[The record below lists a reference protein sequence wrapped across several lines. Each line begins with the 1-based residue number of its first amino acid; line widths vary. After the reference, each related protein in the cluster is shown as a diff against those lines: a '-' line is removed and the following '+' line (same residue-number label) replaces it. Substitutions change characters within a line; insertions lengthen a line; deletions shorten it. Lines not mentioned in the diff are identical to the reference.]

1 MGNGAKWTIVANPV
15 SGKGR
20 SRALAMQTGTLLT
33 SAGVSNEVL
42 YTSRPGDAE
51 ELARKAVEEGSAGVL
66 ACGGDGTLHEVINGV
81 MGHPLAS
88 EVTVGIIPA
97 GRCNDFV
104 AAMDLPKTADGV
116 AHLIAAGRSRQIDLG
131 AVGHRYFATVATL
144 GFDSAVSQYVA
155 DGHVPR
161 FLSGTPSYLYA
172 IFLQILRYRDA
183 MVHLEGEDFEY
194 SGRIFLAATA
204 NTAQYGGNM
213 KIAPGAVADDGAL
226 DVCLVQSVSRWEVV
240 KMVPRVFSGGHLSN
254 PAVSMH
260 RVKRLKVEAEA
271 PMPIW
276 ADGERVAEAPA
287 EISVVPKALNLLG

>member
-1 MGNGAKWTIVANPV
+1 
-15 SGKGR
+15 
-20 SRALAMQTGTLLT
+20 MQTGTLLT

-51 ELARKAVEEGSAGVL
+51 ELARKAVEEGSVGVL

-88 EVTVGIIPA
+88 GVIVGIIPA
-97 GRCNDFV
+97 GRCNDFA
-104 AAMDLPKTADGV
+104 AAMDLPNTPEGV
-116 AHLIAAGRSRQIDLG
+116 ADLILAGDSRQIDLG
-131 AVGHRYFATVATL
+131 SVGHRYFATVATL

-183 MVHLEGEDFEY
+183 MVHLKGEDFEY

-213 KIAPGAVADDGAL
+213 KIAPGAVADDGIL

-240 KMVPRVFSGGHLSN
+240 MMVPRVFSGGHLTN

-260 RVKRLKVEAEA
+260 RVKRLKIETEE

-276 ADGERVAEAPA
+276 ADGERVAETPV

>member
-1 MGNGAKWTIVANPV
+1 
-15 SGKGR
+15 
-20 SRALAMQTGTLLT
+20 MQTGTLLT
-33 SAGVSNEVL
+33 SAGVSNQVL

-51 ELARKAVEEGSAGVL
+51 RLARKAVEDGNVGVL

-88 EVTVGIIPA
+88 GVTVGVIPA

-116 AHLIAAGRSRQIDLG
+116 ARLIATGKSRQIDLG

-213 KIAPGAVADDGAL
+213 KIAPGAVADDG
-226 DVCLVQSVSRWEVV
+226 SIG
-240 KMVPRVFSGGHLSN
+240 RVLG
-254 PAVSMH
+254 AVS
-260 RVKRLKVEAEA
+260 VEVGGGEDGA
-271 PMPIW
+271 PSLQRGTP
-276 ADGERVAEAPA
+276 DKPGGFHAPR
-287 EISVVPKALNLLG
+287 

>member
-172 IFLQILRYRDA
+172 IFLQILRYKDA

-213 KIAPGAVADDGAL
+213 RIAPGAVADDGAL

-276 ADGERVAEAPA
+276 ADGERVAETPA

>member
-1 MGNGAKWTIVANPV
+1 
-15 SGKGR
+15 
-20 SRALAMQTGTLLT
+20 MQTGTLLT
-33 SAGVSNEVL
+33 SAGVSNQVL

-51 ELARKAVEEGSAGVL
+51 ELARKAVEEGSVGVL

-88 EVTVGIIPA
+88 EVTVGVIPA

-116 AHLIAAGRSRQIDLG
+116 ARLIAAGKSRQIDLG
-131 AVGHRYFATVATL
+131 VVGHRYFATVATL

-240 KMVPRVFSGGHLSN
+240 KMVPRVFSGGHLTN

-260 RVKRLKVEAEA
+260 RVNEAKGRDRGTDA
-271 PMPIW
+271 H
-276 ADGERVAEAPA
+276 
-287 EISVVPKALNLLG
+287 LGGRRAGG

>member
-1 MGNGAKWTIVANPV
+1 
-15 SGKGR
+15 
-20 SRALAMQTGTLLT
+20 MQTGTLLT
-33 SAGVSNEVL
+33 SADVSNQVL

-51 ELARKAVEEGSAGVL
+51 GLARKAVEEGSVGVL

-116 AHLIAAGRSRQIDLG
+116 ADLIAAGKSRQIDLG

-155 DGHVPR
+155 DGQVPR

-213 KIAPGAVADDGAL
+213 KIAPGAVADDGIL

-240 KMVPRVFSGGHLSN
+240 MMVPRVFSGGHLTN

-260 RVKRLKVEAEA
+260 RVRRLKIETEE

-276 ADGERVAEAPA
+276 ADGERVAETPA

>member
-172 IFLQILRYRDA
+172 IFLQIFRYRDA

-213 KIAPGAVADDGAL
+213 KIAPGAIADDGAL

-240 KMVPRVFSGGHLSN
+240 KMVPRVFSGRHLSN

>member
-172 IFLQILRYRDA
+172 IFLQILRYKDA

-213 KIAPGAVADDGAL
+213 RIAPGAVADDGAL

-260 RVKRLKVEAEA
+260 RVKRLKIETEE

-276 ADGERVAEAPA
+276 ADGERVAETPA

>member
-1 MGNGAKWTIVANPV
+1 
-15 SGKGR
+15 
-20 SRALAMQTGTLLT
+20 MQTGTLLT
-33 SAGVSNEVL
+33 SAEVSNQVL

-51 ELARKAVEEGSAGVL
+51 KLARKAVEEGSVGVL

-88 EVTVGIIPA
+88 EVTVGVIPA

-116 AHLIAAGRSRQIDLG
+116 ARLIATGKSRQIDLG
-131 AVGHRYFATVATL
+131 VVGRRYFATVATL

-213 KIAPGAVADDGAL
+213 RIAPGAVADDGTL
-226 DVCLVQSVSRWEVV
+226 DVCLVKSVSRWEVV
-240 KMVPRVFSGGHLSN
+240 KMVPRVFSGGHLTN
-254 PAVSMH
+254 RAVSMH
-260 RVKRLKVEAEA
+260 RVKRLKVETEA

-276 ADGERVAEAPA
+276 ADGERVAETPA

>member
-1 MGNGAKWTIVANPV
+1 
-15 SGKGR
+15 
-20 SRALAMQTGTLLT
+20 MQTGTLLT
-33 SAGVSNEVL
+33 SAGVSNQVL

-51 ELARKAVEEGSAGVL
+51 ELARKAVEEGSVGVL

-88 EVTVGIIPA
+88 GVTVGVIPA

-116 AHLIAAGRSRQIDLG
+116 AHLIATGKSRQIDLG

-240 KMVPRVFSGGHLSN
+240 KMVPRVFSGGHLTN

-260 RVKRLKVEAEA
+260 RVKRLKVETEA

-276 ADGERVAEAPA
+276 ADGERVAETPA

>member
-1 MGNGAKWTIVANPV
+1 
-15 SGKGR
+15 
-20 SRALAMQTGTLLT
+20 MQTGTLLT

-51 ELARKAVEEGSAGVL
+51 ELARKAVEEGSVGVL

-88 EVTVGIIPA
+88 EVTVGVIPA
-97 GRCNDFV
+97 GRCNDFA

-116 AHLIAAGRSRQIDLG
+116 ARLIAAGKSRQIDLG

-183 MVHLEGEDFEY
+183 MVQLEGEDFEY

-213 KIAPGAVADDGAL
+213 RIAPGAVADDGTL
-226 DVCLVQSVSRWEVV
+226 DVCLVKSVSRWEVV
-240 KMVPRVFSGGHLSN
+240 MMVPRVFSGGHLTN
-254 PAVSMH
+254 RAVSMH
-260 RVKRLKVEAEA
+260 RVKTLKIETEE

-276 ADGERVAEAPA
+276 ADGERVAETPA

>member
-1 MGNGAKWTIVANPV
+1 
-15 SGKGR
+15 
-20 SRALAMQTGTLLT
+20 MQTGTLLT
-33 SAGVSNEVL
+33 SAGVSNQVL

-51 ELARKAVEEGSAGVL
+51 RLARKAVEEGNAGVL

-260 RVKRLKVEAEA
+260 RVMRLKVEAEA

-276 ADGERVAEAPA
+276 ADGERVAETPA

>member
-1 MGNGAKWTIVANPV
+1 MGNGAEWTIVANPV

-20 SRALAMQTGTLLT
+20 SRALAIQTGRLLT
-33 SAGVSNEVL
+33 SADMSNEVL

-51 ELARKAVEEGSAGVL
+51 KLARRAVEEGSVGVL

-81 MGHPLAS
+81 MSHPLAS
-88 EVTVGIIPA
+88 EVTVGVIPA

-116 AHLIAAGRSRQIDLG
+116 ARLIATGKSRRVDLG
-131 AVGHRYFATVATL
+131 AVGLRYFATVATL

-204 NTAQYGGNM
+204 NTAQ
-213 KIAPGAVADDGAL
+213 
-226 DVCLVQSVSRWEVV
+226 
-240 KMVPRVFSGGHLSN
+240 
-254 PAVSMH
+254 
-260 RVKRLKVEAEA
+260 
-271 PMPIW
+271 
-276 ADGERVAEAPA
+276 
-287 EISVVPKALNLLG
+287 

>member
-1 MGNGAKWTIVANPV
+1 MIAT
-15 SGKGR
+15 GK
-20 SRALAMQTGTLLT
+20 
-33 SAGVSNEVL
+33 
-42 YTSRPGDAE
+42 
-51 ELARKAVEEGSAGVL
+51 
-66 ACGGDGTLHEVINGV
+66 
-81 MGHPLAS
+81 
-88 EVTVGIIPA
+88 
-97 GRCNDFV
+97 
-104 AAMDLPKTADGV
+104 
-116 AHLIAAGRSRQIDLG
+116 SRQIDLG
-131 AVGHRYFATVATL
+131 AVGLRYFATVATL

-240 KMVPRVFSGGHLSN
+240 RMVPRVFSGGHLTN

-260 RVKRLKVEAEA
+260 RVKRLKIETEE

-276 ADGERVAEAPA
+276 ADGERVAETPA
-287 EISVVPKALNLLG
+287 EISVVPKAINLLG

>member
-1 MGNGAKWTIVANPV
+1 MANPV

-20 SRALAMQTGTLLT
+20 SRALAAQTGRLLT
-33 SAGVSNEVL
+33 SAEVSNQVQ

-51 ELARKAVEEGSAGVL
+51 GLARKAVEEGSVGVL

-88 EVTVGIIPA
+88 GVIVGIIPA
-97 GRCNDFV
+97 GRCNDFA
-104 AAMDLPKTADGV
+104 AAMDLPKTAEGV
-116 AHLIAAGRSRQIDLG
+116 ADLILVGDSRQIDLG
-131 AVGHRYFATVATL
+131 IAGHRYFATVATL

-161 FLSGTPSYLYA
+161 MLSGTPAYVYA
-172 IFLQILRYRDA
+172 IFAQLLRYKDA
-183 MVHLEGEDFEY
+183 KVHLMGEGFDY
-194 SGRIFLAATA
+194 SGRIFLTATA
-204 NTAQYGGNM
+204 NTPQYGGNM
-213 KIAPGAVADDGAL
+213 KIAPGAEPEDGML
-226 DVCLVQSVSRWEVV
+226 DVCLVKSVSRREVV
-240 KMVPRVFSGGHLSN
+240 MMLPRVFNGGHLKN

-260 RVKRLKVEAEA
+260 RVKRLQIETEA

-276 ADGERVAEAPA
+276 ADGERVAETPA

>member
-1 MGNGAKWTIVANPV
+1 
-15 SGKGR
+15 
-20 SRALAMQTGTLLT
+20 MQTGRLLT
-33 SAGVSNEVL
+33 SAGVSNQVL

-51 ELARKAVEEGSAGVL
+51 RLARKAVEEGSVGVL

-88 EVTVGIIPA
+88 GVTVGVIPA

-116 AHLIAAGRSRQIDLG
+116 ARLIATGKSRQIDLG
-131 AVGHRYFATVATL
+131 VVGRRYFATVATL

-213 KIAPGAVADDGAL
+213 RIAPGAVADDGAL

-240 KMVPRVFSGGHLSN
+240 RMVPRVFSGGHLTN

-260 RVKRLKVEAEA
+260 RVKRLKVETET

-276 ADGERVAEAPA
+276 ADGERVAETPA

>member
-51 ELARKAVEEGSAGVL
+51 ELAWKAVEEGSAGVL

-172 IFLQILRYRDA
+172 IFLQILRYKDA

-213 KIAPGAVADDGAL
+213 RIAPGAVADDGAL

-260 RVKRLKVEAEA
+260 RVKRLKIETEE

-276 ADGERVAEAPA
+276 ADGERVAETPA

>member
-172 IFLQILRYRDA
+172 IFLQILRYKDA

-213 KIAPGAVADDGAL
+213 RIAPGAVADDGAL

-260 RVKRLKVEAEA
+260 RVKRLKIETEA
-271 PMPIW
+271 
-276 ADGERVAEAPA
+276 ADAH
-287 EISVVPKALNLLG
+287 LGGRRAGG

>member
-1 MGNGAKWTIVANPV
+1 
-15 SGKGR
+15 
-20 SRALAMQTGTLLT
+20 MQTGTLLT
-33 SAGVSNEVL
+33 SADVSNQVL

-51 ELARKAVEEGSAGVL
+51 VLARKAVEEGSVGVL

-88 EVTVGIIPA
+88 EVTVGVIPA

-116 AHLIAAGRSRQIDLG
+116 ARLIAAGKSRQIDLG

-240 KMVPRVFSGGHLSN
+240 MMVPRVFSGGHLTN

-260 RVKRLKVEAEA
+260 RVKTLKVETEA

-276 ADGERVAEAPA
+276 ADGERVAETPA
-287 EISVVPKALNLLG
+287 EISVLPKALNLLG

>member
-1 MGNGAKWTIVANPV
+1 
-15 SGKGR
+15 
-20 SRALAMQTGTLLT
+20 MQTGTLLT

-42 YTSRPGDAE
+42 YTSRPGNAE
-51 ELARKAVEEGSAGVL
+51 ELARKAVEEGSVGVL

-116 AHLIAAGRSRQIDLG
+116 ARLIAAGKSRQIDLG
-131 AVGHRYFATVATL
+131 VVGRRYFATVATL

-213 KIAPGAVADDGAL
+213 RIAPGAVADDGAL

-260 RVKRLKVEAEA
+260 SVKRLKVETEA

-276 ADGERVAEAPA
+276 ADGERVAETPA
-287 EISVVPKALNLLG
+287 EISVVPKAINLLG

>member
-1 MGNGAKWTIVANPV
+1 
-15 SGKGR
+15 
-20 SRALAMQTGTLLT
+20 MQTGTLLT

-172 IFLQILRYRDA
+172 IFLQILRYKDA

-213 KIAPGAVADDGAL
+213 RIAPGAVADDGAL

-276 ADGERVAEAPA
+276 ADGERVAETPA